1 MREPSDANLHA
12 VLVALIRR
20 AGGEVEIRNT
30 ELYDA
35 MMGGHGRRSGQ
46 FVVVETDDGI
56 RLRLVQ
62 DEGSAQDQG

>member
-1 MREPSDANLHA
+1 MREPSDADLRA
-12 VLVALIRR
+12 VLIALVRR

-35 MMGGHGRRSGQ
+35 IMSDHAMRTGQ

-56 RLRLVQ
+56 RLRIVQ
-62 DEGSAQDQG
+62 DEQTDPG